1 MGSPTLRQSPARAYH
16 RGMATT
22 LPRNADVADQFDLLA
37 DLLEIEGAD
46 SFRVVAYRRAAT
58 VMRESPAGI
67 AQMALDGNAKS
78 LTGIGKTIEEKI
90 VQIVEEGEIK
100 ALRERKDRI
109 PAGVISFMR
118 LPGLGPKTARRIWQ
132 ELDVSTVEELK
143 QAAEQERLR
152 ALPGLGAK
160 TEENILRALATKPT
174 GPPRTLLGRALPFL
188 LSVVETLR
196 MHPAADQV
204 SEAGSARRRSETVR
218 DLDIIATAD
227 DPPALIDYF
236 VELQWVAETVA
247 RGPTKATVIS
257 NEGFRFDLRVVPPEC
272 YGNLLQ
278 HFTGSKDHNVALREE
293 AVKRGLSVSEYG
305 VKDTESGEVFT
316 AATEDELY
324 EHLGYQFIP
333 PELRENA
340 GELDAARRRELP
352 ELVELKDLRGDLH
365 SHSTWSADGKNTI
378 EEMARACKERGYRYL
393 VVTDHS
399 HYLREGK
406 LEAQWK
412 EIDALNERLAP
423 FVLLKGIEV
432 NIRADGSLDMPDD
445 LLAACDWVV
454 ASVHSSLG
462 SDVTDRLVAAMESP
476 HVDSIGHPSGRKI
489 NRRPPSDLDFERV
502 IETALQTGTFFEID
516 SQPDRLDLRDT
527 HARAAGEA
535 GVKIAITSDAHQ
547 ISALGYVEIGIGQ
560 ARRAW
565 LTKDQVLNTRTWP
578 QLKKLRK
585 K

>member
-1 MGSPTLRQSPARAYH
+1 MS
-16 RGMATT
+16 TT

-67 AQMALDGNAKS
+67 AQMALDGKAKS
-78 LTGIGKTIEEKI
+78 LSGIGKTIEEKI
-90 VQIVEEGEIK
+90 VQIVEDGEIT

-132 ELDVSTVEELK
+132 ELGVSTVEELRD
-143 QAAEQERLR
+143 AAEAERLR
-152 ALPGLGAK
+152 ALPGLGPK
-160 TEENILRALATKPT
+160 TEENILRALAAKPA

-188 LSVVETLR
+188 LSVVDTLR
-196 MHPAADQV
+196 DHPAADQV
-204 SEAGSARRRSETVR
+204 SEAGSARRRCETVR

-227 DPPALIDYF
+227 DPLALIDFF
-236 VELQWVAETVA
+236 VALPWVAEVA
-247 RGPTKATVIS
+247 AQGPTKATVVS
-257 NEGFRFDLRVVPPEC
+257 NEGFRADLRVVPPEC

-278 HFTGSKDHNVALREE
+278 HFTGSKNHNVALREE

-316 AATEDELY
+316 AVTEEELY
-324 EHLGYQFIP
+324 DYLGYQFIP

-340 GELDAARRRELP
+340 GELEAARRNELP
-352 ELVELKDLRGDLH
+352 ELVEAEDLRGDLH

-378 EEMARACKERGYRYL
+378 EEMARACIAKGYRYL

-399 HYLREGK
+399 HYLRDGK
-406 LEAQWK
+406 LETQWK
-412 EIDALNERLAP
+412 EIEALNEQLAP
-423 FVLLKGIEV
+423 FVILKGIEV
-432 NIRADGSLDMPDD
+432 NIRSDGSLDFADD
-445 LLAACDWVV
+445 LLAQCDWVV

-462 SDVTDRLVAAMESP
+462 SDVTGRILSAMESP
-476 HVDSIGHPSGRKI
+476 HVDSIGHPTGRKI
-489 NRRPPSDLDFERV
+489 NRRPASDLDFERAV
-502 IETALQTGTFFEID
+502 ERALETGTFLEID

-527 HARAAGEA
+527 HARAAAEA
-535 GVKIAITSDAHQ
+535 GLKIAVTSDAHE
-547 ISALGYVEIGIGQ
+547 IAALDYVEIGIGQ

-565 LTKDQVLNTRTWP
+565 LTKEQVLNTRTWP

>member
-1 MGSPTLRQSPARAYH
+1 
-16 RGMATT
+16 MATT

-58 VMRESPAGI
+58 VMRETPAGI
-67 AQMALDGNAKS
+67 AQMALEGKAKS

-109 PAGVISFMR
+109 PTGVISFMR

-132 ELDVSTVEELK
+132 ELDISTVEELK
-143 QAAEQERLR
+143 EAAEAERLR

-160 TEENILRALATKPT
+160 TEENILRALAAKPS

-188 LSVVETLR
+188 LAVVETLSE
-196 MHPAADQV
+196 HPAAHQV

-218 DLDIIATAD
+218 DLDIIATAE
-227 DPPALIDYF
+227 DPLALIDHF
-236 VELQWVAETVA
+236 VELPWVAEVVA
-247 RGPTKATVIS
+247 QGPTKATALS
-257 NEGFRFDLRVVPPEC
+257 NEGFRVDLRVVPPDC

-278 HFTGSKDHNVALREE
+278 HFTGSKNHNVALREE
-293 AVKRGLSVSEYG
+293 AVKRGLSISEYG
-305 VKDTESGEVFT
+305 VKNAETGEVVT
-316 AATEDELY
+316 AETEEELY
-324 EHLGYQFIP
+324 EYLGYQFIP
-333 PELRENA
+333 PEMRENA
-340 GELDAARRRELP
+340 GELDAARRNELP
-352 ELVELKDLRGDLH
+352 ELVQPGDLRGDLH
-365 SHSTWSADGKNTI
+365 SHSTWSADGKNSI
-378 EEMARACKERGYRYL
+378 EEMARACIAKGYRYL

-399 HYLREGK
+399 HYLRDGK

-412 EIDALNERLAP
+412 EIDALNELLKP

-432 NIRADGSLDMPDD
+432 NIRSDGALDMPDD
-445 LLAACDWVV
+445 LLGACDWVV

-462 SDVTDRLVAAMESP
+462 SDVTERIVSAMESP
-476 HVDSIGHPSGRKI
+476 HVDSIGHPTGRKI

-502 IETALQTGTFFEID
+502 VETALRTGTFLEID

-527 HARAAGEA
+527 HARAAAEA
-535 GVKIAITSDAHQ
+535 GLKIAITSDAHQ
-547 ISALGYVEIGIGQ
+547 ISALDYVEIGIGQ

-565 LTKDQVLNTRTWP
+565 LTKEQVLNTRTWP

-585 K
+585 R

>member
-1 MGSPTLRQSPARAYH
+1 
-16 RGMATT
+16 MATT

-58 VMRESPAGI
+58 VMRESPAAI
-67 AQMALDGNAKS
+67 AQMALDGRAKS

-100 ALRERKDRI
+100 ALRDRKDRI

-132 ELDVSTVEELK
+132 ELGVSTEEELK
-143 QAAEQERLR
+143 AAAEQERLR
-152 ALPGLGAK
+152 ALPGLGPK
-160 TEENILRALATKPT
+160 TEENILRALATKPS

-196 MHPAADQV
+196 DHSAADQV
-204 SEAGSARRRSETVR
+204 SEAGSARRRRETVR

-227 DPPALIDYF
+227 DPLSLIDFF
-236 VELQWVAETVA
+236 VDLPWVAEVA
-247 RGPTKATVIS
+247 AHGPTKATVIS
-257 NEGFRFDLRVVPPEC
+257 NEGFRVDLRVVPPDC

-278 HFTGSKDHNVALREE
+278 HFTGSKNHNVALRED
-293 AVKRGLSVSEYG
+293 AVKRGFSVSEYG
-305 VKDTESGEVFT
+305 VKNTETGEVVT
-316 AATEDELY
+316 AETEEELY

-333 PELRENA
+333 PELREDT
-340 GELDAARRRELP
+340 GELEAARRGELP
-352 ELVELKDLRGDLH
+352 ELVQLGDLRGDLH

-378 EEMARACKERGYRYL
+378 EEMARASIAKGYRYL

-406 LEAQWK
+406 LESQWK
-412 EIDALNERLAP
+412 EIDELNERLEP
-423 FVLLKGIEV
+423 FQLLKGVEV
-432 NIRADGSLDMPDD
+432 NIRTDGSLDMPDE

-462 SDVTDRLVAAMESP
+462 SDVTERIVAAMESP
-476 HVDSIGHPSGRKI
+476 HVDSIGHPTGRKI
-489 NRRPPSDLDFERV
+489 NRRGPSDLDLERV
-502 IETALQTGTFFEID
+502 IETALRTGTFLEID
-516 SQPDRLDLRDT
+516 SQPDRLDLRDS
-527 HARAAGEA
+527 HARAAADA
-535 GVKIAITSDAHQ
+535 GLKIAITSDAHQ
-547 ISALGYVEIGIGQ
+547 ISALDYVEIGIGQ

-565 LTKDQVLNTRTWP
+565 LTKEQVLNTRTWP

>member
-1 MGSPTLRQSPARAYH
+1 
-16 RGMATT
+16 MATT

-58 VMRESPAGI
+58 VMRETPAGI
-67 AQMALDGNAKS
+67 AQMAIDGKAKS

-100 ALRERKDRI
+100 ALRDRKDRI
-109 PAGVISFMR
+109 PPGVISFMR

-132 ELDVSTVEELK
+132 ELGISTAEELK
-143 QAAEQERLR
+143 AAAEQERLR

-160 TEENILRALATKPT
+160 TEENIIKALAAKPT
-174 GPPRTLLGRALPFL
+174 GPPRALLGRALPFL

-196 MHPAADQV
+196 EHPAADQV
-204 SEAGSARRRSETVR
+204 SEAGSARRRCETVR

-227 DPPALIDYF
+227 DPLSLIDHF
-236 VELQWVAETVA
+236 TALPWVAETVA
-247 RGPTKATVIS
+247 QGPTKATVIS
-257 NEGFRFDLRVVPPEC
+257 NEGFRVDLRVVPPEC

-278 HFTGSKDHNVALREE
+278 HFTGSKNHNVALRED

-305 VKDTESGEVFT
+305 VKNTETGEVFT
-316 AATEDELY
+316 AATEEELY
-324 EHLGYQFIP
+324 DYLGYRYIP
-333 PELRENA
+333 PELREAA
-340 GELDAARRRELP
+340 GELEAARAGDLP
-352 ELVELKDLRGDLH
+352 ELVELGDLH
-365 SHSTWSADGKNTI
+365 GDLHTHSTWSTDGKNTI
-378 EEMARACKERGYRYL
+378 EEMARAAAGRGYKYL

-412 EIDALNERLAP
+412 EIDALNERLKP
-423 FVLLKGIEV
+423 FLLLKGIEV
-432 NIRADGSLDMPDD
+432 NIRTDGSLDMPDD
-445 LLAACDWVV
+445 LLAECDWVV
-454 ASVHSSLG
+454 ASVHSRLG
-462 SDVTDRLVAAMESP
+462 DDVTERIVSAMESP
-476 HVDSIGHPSGRKI
+476 HVDSIGHPTGRKI
-489 NRRPPSDLDFERV
+489 NKRQPSDLDFERV
-502 IETALQTGTFFEID
+502 VETALRTGTFLEID

-527 HARAAGEA
+527 HARMAAEA
-535 GVKIAITSDAHQ
+535 GLKIAITSDAHQ

-565 LTKDQVLNTRTWP
+565 LTEEQVLNTRTWP

>member
-1 MGSPTLRQSPARAYH
+1 
-16 RGMATT
+16 MATT

-58 VMRESPAGI
+58 VMRETPAGI
-67 AQMALDGNAKS
+67 AQMALDGKAKS

-100 ALRERKDRI
+100 ALRDRKDRI
-109 PAGVISFMR
+109 PPGVISFMR

-132 ELDVSTVEELK
+132 ELGISTAEELK
-143 QAAEQERLR
+143 AAAEQERLR

-160 TEENILRALATKPT
+160 TEENIIKALAGKPT
-174 GPPRTLLGRALPFL
+174 GPPRALLGRALPFL

-196 MHPAADQV
+196 EHPAADQV
-204 SEAGSARRRSETVR
+204 SEAGSARRRCETVR

-227 DPPALIDYF
+227 DPLSLIDHF
-236 VELQWVAETVA
+236 TALPWVAETVA
-247 RGPTKATVIS
+247 QGPTKATVIS
-257 NEGFRFDLRVVPPEC
+257 NEGFRVDLRVVPPEC

-278 HFTGSKDHNVALREE
+278 HFTGSKNHNVALRED

-305 VKDTESGEVFT
+305 VKNTETGEVFT
-316 AATEDELY
+316 AATEEELY
-324 EHLGYQFIP
+324 DYLGYRYIP
-333 PELRENA
+333 PELREAA
-340 GELDAARRRELP
+340 GELEAARAGDLP
-352 ELVELKDLRGDLH
+352 ELVELGDLH
-365 SHSTWSADGKNTI
+365 GDLHTHSTWSTDGKNTI
-378 EEMARACKERGYRYL
+378 EEMARAAVGRGYKYL

-412 EIDALNERLAP
+412 EIDALNERLKP
-423 FVLLKGIEV
+423 FLLLKGIEV
-432 NIRADGSLDMPDD
+432 NIRTDGSLDMPDD
-445 LLAACDWVV
+445 LLAECDWVV
-454 ASVHSSLG
+454 ASVHSRLG
-462 SDVTDRLVAAMESP
+462 DDVTERIVSAMESP
-476 HVDSIGHPSGRKI
+476 HVDSIGHPTGRKI
-489 NRRPPSDLDFERV
+489 NKRQPSDLDFERV
-502 IETALQTGTFFEID
+502 VETALRTGTFLEID

-527 HARAAGEA
+527 HARMAAEA
-535 GVKIAITSDAHQ
+535 GLKIAITSDAHQ

-565 LTKDQVLNTRTWP
+565 LTKEQVLNTRTWP

>member
-1 MGSPTLRQSPARAYH
+1 
-16 RGMATT
+16 MATT
-22 LPRNADVADQFDLLA
+22 LPRNADVADQFDLLP

-58 VMRESPAGI
+58 TMRETPAGI
-67 AQMALDGNAKS
+67 AQMALEGNAKS

-132 ELDVSTVEELK
+132 ELGVSTVEELK
-143 QAAEQERLR
+143 AAAEREELR
-152 ALPGLGAK
+152 TLPGLGSK
-160 TEENILRALATKPT
+160 TEENILRALAAKPA
-174 GPPRTLLGRALPFL
+174 GPPRTLLGRALPSL
-188 LSVVETLR
+188 LAVVETLR
-196 MHPAADQV
+196 DHPAADQV
-204 SEAGSARRRSETVR
+204 SEAGSARRRCETVR
-218 DLDIIATAD
+218 DLDIIATAA

-236 VELQWVAETVA
+236 AELPWVAETVA

-278 HFTGSKDHNVALREE
+278 HFTGSKNHNVALREQ

-305 VKDTESGEVFT
+305 VKDTETGEIFT
-316 AATEDELY
+316 AATEEELY
-324 EHLGYQFIP
+324 DHLGYQFIP
-333 PELRENA
+333 PELREDA
-340 GELDAARRRELP
+340 GELEAARRRELP
-352 ELVELKDLRGDLH
+352 ELVELADLRGDLH
-365 SHSTWSADGKNTI
+365 THSTWSADGKNSI
-378 EEMARACKERGYRYL
+378 EEMARAAQSKGYRYL

-399 HYLREGK
+399 HYLREGR

-412 EIDALNERLAP
+412 EIDELNEQLAP
-423 FVLLKGIEV
+423 FTVLKGIEV
-432 NIRADGSLDMPDD
+432 NIRAGGELDMPDE
-445 LLAACDWVV
+445 LLAGCDWVV
-454 ASVHSSLG
+454 ASVHSGLG
-462 SDVTDRLVAAMESP
+462 GDVTDRLIAAMESP
-476 HVDSIGHPSGRKI
+476 HVDSIGHATGRKI
-489 NRRPPSDLDFERV
+489 NKRPPSDLDFERV
-502 IETALQTGTFFEID
+502 VQKALETGTFLEID

-527 HARAAGEA
+527 HARAAAEA
-535 GVKIAITSDAHQ
+535 GVKIAVTSDAHQ
-547 ISALGYVEIGIGQ
+547 ISALDYVEIGIGQ

-565 LTKDQVLNTRTWP
+565 LTKEQVLNTRTWP